1 MRKRAKNLNEGMGFT
16 PMRNRIVGI
25 AIVGLLVLVLT
36 SSGYAR
42 DPYPKN
48 THNFAPTVDNSG
60 LIVSYGSE
68 YLGMLG
74 LAYGIYVDEAIAPLY
89 WRPAD
94 SVRVGSSES
103 ADTKTLIDHQA
114 GMNINFAFGI
124 TDYLNIGLAFPM
136 IVYRGFDEEFTDQMV
151 IDERGSE
158 QDVQFDLEY
167 GTGTFALEDLRLD
180 VKVMGLHRTRRCL
193 GIALVTGLTIPIY
206 EPENF
211 ASDQGVTVAPRLV
224 LDYGRNIFTV
234 VFNIGY
240 KYYSK
245 TPSNDSTIEEAG
257 LSDETI
263 DGVYNTDYYEDA
275 LEENQNE
282 LLDDI
287 FIGDELLMNLGIK
300 IRFKNNQELI
310 LDSAVKTLVKDPFG
324 SAYTNSNYAEV
335 MLAYRKYW
343 VRMHYNAL
351 TLGASLGVTALSQD
365 TPSPGTPLARFF
377 IGFGR
382 DEQRLHYMVTGNDW
396 E

>member
-1 MRKRAKNLNEGMGFT
+1 
-16 PMRNRIVGI
+16 MRNRIVGI
-25 AIVGLLVLVLT
+25 AIVGLLVLALAAT
-36 SSGYAR
+36 AFAR

-89 WRPAD
+89 WRHID
-94 SVRVGSSES
+94 SVQQGSPES
-103 ADTKTLIDHQA
+103 SDTKTLIDHQA

-136 IVYRGFDEEFTDQMV
+136 IVFRGFDTNFADQELTSVNTNSNAYPNLEF
-151 IDERGSE
+151 
-158 QDVQFDLEY
+158 
-167 GTGTFALEDLRLD
+167 GTNTYAFEDLRVD
-180 VKVMGLHRTRRCL
+180 IKVMGMHRTRRCL

-211 ASDQGVTVAPRLV
+211 ASDHGVTVTPRLV

-234 VFNIGY
+234 VFNLGY
-240 KYYSK
+240 KYYSL
-245 TPSNDSTIEEAG
+245 TPSNDKEVEEAG
-257 LSDETI
+257 LADGT
-263 DGVYNTDYYEDA
+263 DNGVYNSVNYSSA

-287 FIGDELLMNLGIK
+287 FIGDELVMNLGIK

-324 SAYTNSNYAEV
+324 SAYTNSNYAEI

-351 TLGASLGVTALSQD
+351 TLGASLGATALSQD
-365 TPSPGTPLARFF
+365 PPSPGTPLARFF
-377 IGFGR
+377 VGFGR
-382 DEQRLHYMVTGNDW
+382 DEQRLHYLVTGSDW